1 MYNRCLDHTLD
12 VQRHSPSIAVGAS
25 RISFRQ
31 FKFQAKS
38 FKRSGMGKGRDGT
51 VPRIFV
57 PVPLVPRKFVPV
69 PLVPQASVP
78 VPVLRDTKSAGTDR
92 VIEKQ

>member
-1 MYNRCLDHTLD
+1 MLLFQGFEIIIFMGSNQDFNQFEAKAGPIYKLMYNRCLDHTLD

-38 FKRSGMGKGRDGT
+38 FKSLMIGYR
-51 VPRIFV
+51 
-57 PVPLVPRKFVPV
+57 
-69 PLVPQASVP
+69 
-78 VPVLRDTKSAGTDR
+78 
-92 VIEKQ
+92 